1 MLIMILSP
9 VIYYEFSNASGL
21 ILIECNNNGVYVM
34 TLFLELLL

>member
-1 MLIMILSP
+1 MILSP

-21 ILIECNNNGVYVM
+21 ILIECNNNGVYAM